1 VVPQAAPDSV
11 YSLVFRDLKYA
22 IEHIPAN
29 AYPKKDAAT
38 NDGHI
43 TKYGAEA
50 ILARAYLFY
59 SGYYGKE
66 PDQLGLTKADALAAC
81 EDIIAS
87 GEFSLVPRFRDLWP
101 ASADDKSGDH
111 VGLWAHE
118 NSSWAGPGNPE
129 TILSMKFNY
138 TADYNGNNDGNRF
151 QVMIGMRTGSLVYEG
166 YGQGWG
172 GCTVTP
178 SIASA
183 YATGDTRRSAS
194 IIDASQLKDYEDTY
208 LADQREYTGYFVKK
222 YTPLSKHETAGD
234 GKLQH
239 YTETVG
245 AGDFQISQFQDWV
258 LVRYA
263 DVPNCGA
270 VPHPRR

>member
-1 VVPQAAPDSV
+1 
-11 YSLVFRDLKYA
+11 
-22 IEHIPAN
+22 
-29 AYPKKDAAT
+29 
-38 NDGHI
+38 
-43 TKYGAEA
+43 
-50 ILARAYLFY
+50 
-59 SGYYGKE
+59 
-66 PDQLGLTKADALAAC
+66 
-81 EDIIAS
+81 
-87 GEFSLVPRFRDLWP
+87 
-101 ASADDKSGDH
+101 
-111 VGLWAHE
+111 
-118 NSSWAGPGNPE
+118 
-129 TILSMKFNY
+129 MKFNY

-194 IIDASQLKDYEDTY
+194 IIDASQLKDYENTY

-239 YTETVG
+239 YTETVSSRIG
-245 AGDFQISQFQDWV
+245 YSSV
-258 LVRYA
+258 T
-263 DVPNCGA
+263 PMSC
-270 VPHPRR
+270 